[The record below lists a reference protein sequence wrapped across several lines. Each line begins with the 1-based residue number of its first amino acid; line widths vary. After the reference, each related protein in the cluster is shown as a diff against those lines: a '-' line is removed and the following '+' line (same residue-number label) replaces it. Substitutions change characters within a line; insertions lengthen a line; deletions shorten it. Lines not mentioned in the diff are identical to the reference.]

1 MSKSRLQEPNSLLD
15 LSKSS
20 RLDDGDSQG
29 CFHVR
34 HVEVT
39 ELLEDNTLG
48 LLLHGTSVVGFCSS
62 RAEQAGWR
70 VGDQI
75 VEVNGQRVGSFDEF
89 LECFVQS
96 QSQHGLPIDF
106 SVLRRELRPLSG
118 EADEA
123 EDALESFFSATNF
136 VDLAGQLQR
145 KFGSSSDR
153 GASFGDEDYGQ
164 ILRSESMS
172 IL

>member
-1 MSKSRLQEPNSLLD
+1 MTRIVAGTKLETTETPQKRNPRLQQLAGMPSPMD
-15 LSKSS
+15 VSKQN
-20 RLDDGDSQG
+20 RLDEGDSQG

-34 HVEVT
+34 HVEVS

-62 RAEQAGWR
+62 KAEQAGWR

-96 QSQHGLPIDF
+96 Q
-106 SVLRRELRPLSG
+106 
-118 EADEA
+118 AA
-123 EDALESFFSATNF
+123 
-136 VDLAGQLQR
+136 
-145 KFGSSSDR
+145 
-153 GASFGDEDYGQ
+153 
-164 ILRSESMS
+164 
-172 IL
+172 